1 MTALRKTAF
10 GKNTRMFTIE
20 RNDGTYELFY
30 ASLPEFLQMRK
41 EIDEIITHMQKYPEM
56 YE

>member
-1 MTALRKTAF
+1 MTALRKTAL
-10 GKNTRMFTIE
+10 GRNTRMFTIE
-20 RNDGTYELFY
+20 DYTGTYHLFY

-41 EIDEIITHMQKYPEM
+41 EIDEIITHMQKYPEL